1 MFIICGDTTLCILL
15 DGVSAFIGIKNKKRV
30 ANFCFV
36 FSKLLVILEIIA
48 IGYIVLISVL

>member
-15 DGVSAFIGIKNKKRV
+15 DGVSAFIGIKNQDRVKKRV

-36 FSKLLVILEIIA
+36 FLN
-48 IGYIVLISVL
+48 YW